1 MHTSIIWV
9 TLFYALGACSQKQ
22 VSQNIGLKTVA
33 AGCALS
39 APFSQAMS
47 VPSNGTAPFNG
58 SSIDLNDPNSLHNT
72 FIPMIIEVKNTTKSL
87 EELDPDDIKV
97 YFPEI
102 HEIQATSHGAI
113 DFQQLKVITAQ
124 DDDPIVTPIE
134 PPTSKVLPIAGIA
147 FTQKAAINLLGFISK
162 RCNASDKK
170 RDQQECLGDCG
181 AHIALAKGGIYVV
194 LMSVAYYIELNEGFN
209 RPDLLTLWANGGVS
223 LFSLGA
229 NMCRCK
235 EKQGAIV
242 EAGLSA
248 CLNTIPAIVV
258 TSISPNEHYNTKI
271 MTAWMGTADLALAT
285 VCRLWRVTY
294 SKSKSKNDSDRN
306 LKPYQVSML
315 IKGTIFTI
323 VSGTIA
329 ILVSVDK
336 MPGV

>member
-1 MHTSIIWV
+1 MHRSILWT
-9 TLFYALGACSQKQ
+9 TLFYALGACSQKR
-22 VSQNIGLKTVA
+22 VSQNIRLDKALT

-39 APFSQAMS
+39 APLISHGMAI
-47 VPSNGTAPFNG
+47 PSNNTVPFNG
-58 SSIDLNDPNSLHNT
+58 SSIDLNDPNSLNNT

-87 EELDPDDIKV
+87 EDLNPDDIKV

-134 PPTSKVLPIAGIA
+134 PPTSKVLPIAGIT

-162 RCNASDKK
+162 RCNAGK
-170 RDQQECLGDCG
+170 RKQDTYSEDCG
-181 AHIALAKGGIYVV
+181 AHIALAKGGIYIV

-223 LFSLGA
+223 LFSLGG
-229 NMCRCK
+229 NMCRSK
-235 EKQGAIV
+235 KKQGAIV

-294 SKSKSKNDSDRN
+294 SSSSDDTHSW
-306 LKPYQVSML
+306 PYQKSML

-323 VSGTIA
+323 ASGTIA
-329 ILVSVDK
+329 ILVTVDK